1 MSSCDFLMAL
11 PIDYIGRYHSLCKAL
26 GRCPTRVIDVLDM
39 AGGAAWSFNSCR
51 TLVLLK
57 DLGIMTMGAGC
68 ARIISIDIGA
78 HVACL
83 MTTAA

>member
-1 MSSCDFLMAL
+1 M
-11 PIDYIGRYHSLCKAL
+11 
-26 GRCPTRVIDVLDM
+26 RVLDVLDM
-39 AGGAAWSFNSCR
+39 ARGATGSFHSCGA
-51 TLVLLK
+51 LVLLK

-78 HVACL
+78 HIACL